1 MIRDY
6 GNIFFKITFYGEI
19 NNVELINSNKR
30 NFAYIYII
38 ISDYYIN
45 IGIIFLHLPGQPRT
59 NLYINLERRN
69 NFQQIEIKSLDLF
82 N

>member
-69 NFQQIEIKSLDLF
+69 NFLTDKNKILRF
-82 N
+82 V